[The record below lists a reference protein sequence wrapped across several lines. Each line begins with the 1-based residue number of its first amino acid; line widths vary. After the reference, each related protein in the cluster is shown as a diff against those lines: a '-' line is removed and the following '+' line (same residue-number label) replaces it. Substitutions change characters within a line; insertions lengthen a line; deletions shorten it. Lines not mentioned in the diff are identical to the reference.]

1 MFKEAK
7 CSNQCAENEEDH
19 KEATDGADA
28 DDVAVAD
35 RGHCYQ
41 TTTTL
46 RLLLRRLLRLLL
58 LLLL

>member
-41 TTTTL
+41 REIDALPVGRRTVTITL
-46 RLLLRRLLRLLL
+46 
-58 LLLL
+58 